1 MNCRWQLAE
10 AASARYP
17 SHCVVCEIRYIL
29 MHINDGL
36 LKKLQAVQNAAGCV
50 TTKTRKFDHITSVLR
65 ELHWFLVRKRIIY
78 KLAVMVYKCLHG
90 LSPPYLAADCVP
102 VTLVASRRHLRSA
115 VSGCLAV
122 TGTRTT
128 LGRRNF
134 AVTGATIW
142 NNLPA
147 DLRLHS
153 QSLLSF
159 GQKLKQ
165 YLFEPWAHLR
175 NFLKSRYTNVRIII
189 IIINGQTGKGG
200 RTVQM
205 Q

>member
-1 MNCRWQLAE
+1 MCIAIILDSQSTMSDHVTSLCRSRFFQVRQLRQVRSSLTTGTTETLVHAFI
-10 AASARYP
+10 SSRLDYCN
-17 SHCVVCEIRYIL
+17 SLLYG
-29 MHINDGL
+29 INDGL
-36 LKKLQAVQNAAGCV
+36 LKKLQVVQNAAARV
-50 TTKTRKFDHITSVLR
+50 TTKTRKFDQITPVLR
-65 ELHWFLVRKRIIY
+65 ELHWLPVRKRIVY

-90 LSPPYLAADCVP
+90 LAPPHLAADCVP
-102 VTLVASRRHLRSA
+102 VTSLASRRHLRSA

-134 AVTGATIW
+134 AVTGSIIW

-153 QSLLSF
+153 QSLLSY

-165 YLFEPWAHLR
+165 YLFEP
-175 NFLKSRYTNVRIII
+175 
-189 IIINGQTGKGG
+189 
-200 RTVQM
+200 
-205 Q
+205 

>member
-1 MNCRWQLAE
+1 MKMDYGVVYRLFVQPVDPEFQIFLMNNQILQL
-10 AASARYP
+10 
-17 SHCVVCEIRYIL
+17 
-29 MHINDGL
+29 
-36 LKKLQAVQNAAGCV
+36 
-50 TTKTRKFDHITSVLR
+50 
-65 ELHWFLVRKRIIY
+65 
-78 KLAVMVYKCLHG
+78 
-90 LSPPYLAADCVP
+90 YLAADCVP
-102 VTLVASRRHLRSA
+102 VTSVASRRHLRSA

-134 AVTGATIW
+134 AVTRATIW

-165 YLFEPWAHLR
+165 YLFEP
-175 NFLKSRYTNVRIII
+175 
-189 IIINGQTGKGG
+189 
-200 RTVQM
+200 
-205 Q
+205 

>member
-1 MNCRWQLAE
+1 MSTGGHLVHICVISNLVIREWEPWVGFILSRSCQAEFSQLTE
-10 AASARYP
+10 AISIYTDDLNKHWVMGRP
-17 SHCVVCEIRYIL
+17 RQSVVE
-29 MHINDGL
+29 HVGSL
-36 LKKLQAVQNAAGCV
+36 L
-50 TTKTRKFDHITSVLR
+50 ISVR
-65 ELHWFLVRKRIIY
+65 CDPNVALHLPRIVY

-90 LSPPYLAADCVP
+90 LAPPYLAADCVP
-102 VTLVASRRHLRSA
+102 VTSVASRRHLRSA

-142 NNLPA
+142 NNIPA

-175 NFLKSRYTNVRIII
+175 NFV
-189 IIINGQTGKGG
+189 
-200 RTVQM
+200 
-205 Q
+205 